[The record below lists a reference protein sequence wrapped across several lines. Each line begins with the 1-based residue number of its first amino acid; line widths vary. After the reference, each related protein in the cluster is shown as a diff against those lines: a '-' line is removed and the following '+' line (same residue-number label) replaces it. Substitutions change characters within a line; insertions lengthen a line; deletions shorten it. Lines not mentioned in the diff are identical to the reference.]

1 MSVRK
6 LLALAVLSVLWAGS
20 AALAAEPAASW
31 TGWITDTH
39 CGKNGANR
47 DHNADCV
54 MKCMKGGSKAQIY
67 SESEGKLYDLDS
79 FDKVKSLVGQK
90 VTIQGT
96 LDTAKNTIAVASAE
110 KAK

>member
-1 MSVRK
+1 MKLRR
-6 LLALAVLSVLWAGS
+6 LLAVAMLGALGVSPAI
-20 AALAAEPAASW
+20 AAAAKSW

-54 MKCMKGGSKAQIY
+54 EKCMKGGSKPQLYA
-67 SESEGKLYDLDS
+67 EAEGKLYDLDS
-79 FDKVKSLVGQK
+79 FDKVKTLVGQK
-90 VTIQGT
+90 VTIEGT
-96 LDTAKNTIAVASAE
+96 LDAAKNTITVASAA